1 MENPLVISLPFRF
14 YPSDKEFLA
23 DYVVCTDASSKGY
36 GAYLYQNVVNSPN
49 KVAWFH
55 QAYNKV
61 NITSPACSGEMYSI
75 TEAVY
80 TWKKKF
86 TNSVVCVL
94 TDSDLCKFAINNGM
108 AITAEKQMLEVFLV
122 SQILYM
128 YYPV

>member
-1 MENPLVISLPFRF
+1 
-14 YPSDKEFLA
+14 
-23 DYVVCTDASSKGY
+23 
-36 GAYLYQNVVNSPN
+36 
-49 KVAWFH
+49 
-55 QAYNKV
+55 
-61 NITSPACSGEMYSI
+61 MYSI

-108 AITAEKQMLEVFLV
+108 AVTTEKQMLEVFLV